1 MAIDERNVSAG
12 VVSPVGDDAEAGP
25 DATGENGGLSLDDLR
40 LRLDSPLF
48 ARDPGLAAPAQ
59 VPRLRE
65 LTWEHVTNPTS
76 QHAVITDDTE
86 DPDGPSRLEAVV
98 PPRVRIEDLLS
109 QPVATIET
117 TPPPT
122 ADAPTGPPDS
132 SADSTPDSSPDST
145 PDSMTLGVAPTISEP
160 VPAVRATLPS
170 WGSDRLEEGLVKP
183 IDEPPPLA
191 READP
196 VVDGLAELIMRTT
209 PSTGLPRVEAVR
221 DSLVR
226 DATGTVPV
234 VAPVPPVVAAVEVL
248 GFDPPAVSGEAPV
261 VPAPPAAPLPT
272 SVQPAMANAGVEA
285 ELNRLAFLP
294 DQEDDLGPVEV
305 PSITYAEPAA
315 AVSVAT
321 PVLSQNEMYSPR
333 QSAAPASRH
342 AYADLVDNA
351 MPATRR
357 RKRHVARRIVT
368 AVILLAMVAGGLFA
382 VKLYVLDRVEWPKE
396 VAPLVKAV
404 EAERGLAFE
413 HDIPVV
419 TVPVAEYTERIA
431 TANGAA
437 GAAGAVSVQSE
448 WRALGLLSGPLDR
461 SAIGQAAMADS
472 PAFYDAE
479 SGTVYVVAG
488 VDPELR
494 TFSLHRALTL
504 ALLDQHFGWSERIK
518 DESQSVVIGTRA
530 YYDGDAMAVALALL
544 SDDDRE
550 LVRGQL
556 FGIYEKFDI
565 QPSPAPY
572 SSDLAGRLG
581 MATWPLFANLT
592 PEQRNA
598 NEVEAA
604 FTDGQVL
611 DLRRLSEDVVE
622 TTAATSRGMLYWYHV
637 LAGRIDDDL
646 AWNAALGWRADAID
660 AVPGTLASGAATT
673 CVDAVVS
680 IADAS
685 LDTATTAFTEWAN
698 SGPPEAGTIVTAI
711 PGSTGVSQLQ
721 IHACDPGP
729 AIVTTDGTPRLTFGA
744 APLRAEQYRLL
755 LRADAPPSAAAAA
768 CAVYGNDPVTFPNDE
783 RPLVDPV
790 SGWTAPGEH
799 PTPDPVAMNCSSAG

>member
-1 MAIDERNVSAG
+1 MSAG
-12 VVSPVGDDAEAGP
+12 VVSPVGDDADSGP
-25 DATGENGGLSLDDLR
+25 DATDDHGGLSLDDLR

-48 ARDPGLAAPAQ
+48 ARDAGLAAPAR

-86 DPDGPSRLEAVV
+86 DPDAPSRLEGVV

-109 QPVATIET
+109 QPVATIEAT
-117 TPPPT
+117 VPAPAHPPSDPKL
-122 ADAPTGPPDS
+122 
-132 SADSTPDSSPDST
+132 DSTMSDF
-145 PDSMTLGVAPTISEP
+145 APTISEP

-183 IDEPPPLA
+183 IEEPPPLA

-209 PSTGLPRVEAVR
+209 PATGLPRVEAVR

-226 DATGTVPV
+226 DSTGTVPV
-234 VAPVPPVVAAVEVL
+234 VAPEPPVVAAVEVL
-248 GFDPPAVSGEAPV
+248 GFDPPAVSGEAPG

-272 SVQPAMANAGVEA
+272 SVQPSMANAGVEA

-294 DQEDDLGPVEV
+294 DQDDDLGPVEV
-305 PSITYAEPAA
+305 PSISYAEPAA
-315 AVSVAT
+315 AVSVAA

-342 AYADLVDNA
+342 AYADLVENA

-357 RKRHVARRIVT
+357 RKRHVVRRIVT
-368 AVILLAMVAGGLFA
+368 AVVLLAMVAGGLFA
-382 VKLYVLDRVEWPKE
+382 VKLYVLDRVEWPTE

-404 EAERGLAFE
+404 ETERGLTFD

-419 TVPVAEYTERIA
+419 TVPKAEYSERIA
-431 TANGAA
+431 AANGGVAA
-437 GAAGAVSVQSE
+437 PDVAALQSE

-461 SAIGQAAMADS
+461 SAIGLAAMADS

-479 SGTVYVVAG
+479 SGTIYVVDG
-488 VDPELR
+488 VDPDLR
-494 TFSLHRALTL
+494 TFSLHRALTM
-504 ALLDQHFGWSERIK
+504 ALLDQHFGWSERVK
-518 DESQSVVIGTRA
+518 GESLSVITGTRA

-544 SDDDRE
+544 SDADRE

-556 FGIYEKFDI
+556 FGIYASFDI
-565 QPSPAPY
+565 QASPAPY

-581 MATWPLFANLT
+581 MATWPLFADLT
-592 PEQRNA
+592 PEQRNT

-611 DLRRLSEDVVE
+611 DLRRLSEDVVA

-646 AWNAALGWRADAID
+646 AWNAALGWRADDIT
-660 AVPGTLASGAATT
+660 PLEGTSPSGAATV

-680 IADAS
+680 VADAS
-685 LDTATTAFTEWAN
+685 FETATTAFTEWAN
-698 SGPPEAGTIVTAI
+698 SGPPEAGTTVTAV
-711 PGSTGVSQLQ
+711 PGSTGVSRLQ

-729 AIVTTDGTPRLTFGA
+729 AIVTTDGTPRLTLGA
-744 APLRAEQYRLL
+744 APLRAEQFREL
-755 LRADAPPSAAAAA
+755 LRDDPRLPAATAA
-768 CAVYGNDPVTFPNDE
+768 CAVYGNGPAVFERDE
-783 RPLVDPV
+783 RPLVDPTT
-790 SGWTAPGEH
+790 GWTAPSEH
-799 PTPDPVAMNCSSAG
+799 PTPDPVAMNCSAVG